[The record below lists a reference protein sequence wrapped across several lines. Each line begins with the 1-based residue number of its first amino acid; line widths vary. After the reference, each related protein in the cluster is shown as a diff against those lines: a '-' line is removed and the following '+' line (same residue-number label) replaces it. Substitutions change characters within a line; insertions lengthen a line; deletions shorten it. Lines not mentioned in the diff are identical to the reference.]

1 MGQWGTQQPV
11 PEPKAMPLADKVFY
25 VVSGAFFVVF
35 GTGLWLIFGGHDL
48 SVGIPLTGL
57 GVIGMGVS
65 LLEKPR
71 DTTPETR
78 RQRTYMLLNAIL
90 AICIVVVVGYDI
102 YDRRSHGR
110 ILELPSGTAIS
121 SDSRDPSRK
130 EADVIRDLAIK
141 GSYKVAVYCLTT
153 EGESCHF
160 AKEWLRVLK
169 TAGWKT
175 NGLNETD
182 YGQPINGLVVCT
194 RPDSNDVASREFEL
208 ALRENSIPVSD
219 ECRVPELAKDNPTF
233 DFAFLVGG
241 P

>member
-102 YDRRSHGR
+102 
-110 ILELPSGTAIS
+110 
-121 SDSRDPSRK
+121 
-130 EADVIRDLAIK
+130 
-141 GSYKVAVYCLTT
+141 
-153 EGESCHF
+153 
-160 AKEWLRVLK
+160 
-169 TAGWKT
+169 
-175 NGLNETD
+175 
-182 YGQPINGLVVCT
+182 
-194 RPDSNDVASREFEL
+194 
-208 ALRENSIPVSD
+208 
-219 ECRVPELAKDNPTF
+219 
-233 DFAFLVGG
+233 
-241 P
+241 